1 MTFQAILELFE
12 VVDRLSA
19 LDKLTKSQARKLSD
33 AENELRTQSEKEAR
47 RANQRMRALEKAG
60 LTTSNAYRRAQGFTN
75 EILEKRRFS
84 QAKKKIS
91 LDDLIMQFE
100 EIIKFLSDA
109 SSTVTGEKMRLSGL
123 DKMFPKMNKKEKAS
137 MMRFLDSAT
146 FQDLKKII
154 GTDIIKKAGDNII
167 EGAKVSDLN
176 KLYKNFLEREEKGT
190 LTIEQDIFTEVWDR
204 WNK

>member
-1 MTFQAILELFE
+1 MIFQAILELFE

-33 AENELRTQSEKEAR
+33 SENELRTQYVKEAR
-47 RANQRMRALEKAG
+47 RANQRMRALEKAD

-84 QAKKKIS
+84 QSKKIS

-154 GTDIIKKAGDNII
+154 GTDIIKKAGDTII